1 MKRILTS
8 IRWEYDDDE
17 YPLVITETPEDS
29 VVDADHPGGRHLVPR
44 EPGRHVAVPR
54 HQLAA
59 AELLVVDLGNDKND

>member
-8 IRWEYDDDE
+8 SRWEWIW
-17 YPLVITETPEDS
+17 LVITETPEDGA
-29 VVDADHPGGRHLVPR
+29 VDADHPGGSDLVPR

-59 AELLVVDLGNDKND
+59 AELLVVDLGSDEDD